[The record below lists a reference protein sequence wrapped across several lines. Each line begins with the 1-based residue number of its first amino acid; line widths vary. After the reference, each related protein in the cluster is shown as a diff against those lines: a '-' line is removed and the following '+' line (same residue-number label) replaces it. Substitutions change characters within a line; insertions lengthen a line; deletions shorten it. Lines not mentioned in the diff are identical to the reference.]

1 MEEELTHLQRKLK
14 GTEDE
19 LDKHSEDLKDAQE
32 KLELAEKKASDVSA
46 AAGARSGKAG
56 RAARE
61 DREPSGQRWPA
72 VPTSV
77 PPPPVLTSRAGR
89 GDLIGPTAA
98 AGGRGEAG
106 AAPAWPRLTGP
117 GAAAQLSPEP
127 SGASAPWPAST
138 RWRR

>member
-1 MEEELTHLQRKLK
+1 MRGLKLPIPLPQSPKHFLGDKCAQLRPYFTDKETEAQFLKLTCPPLCPQVEEELTHLQRKLK

-61 DREPSGQRWPA
+61 DQEPSGQRWPA

-77 PPPPVLTSRAGR
+77 PPPT
-89 GDLIGPTAA
+89 
-98 AGGRGEAG
+98 
-106 AAPAWPRLTGP
+106 
-117 GAAAQLSPEP
+117 QC
-127 SGASAPWPAST
+127 
-138 RWRR
+138 